1 MNQELRDNY
10 SFLLEDDLLNEIEK
24 HAVVKEFAAGDEII
38 RQGQYIKSI
47 PLLIKGTIKVSRK
60 DNQGDEIMLYY
71 IEEGETCAIS
81 MNCCL
86 GNSKSQILAR
96 AETQTKLLMISVDH
110 MDEWM
115 SNYRT
120 WREFVLSSFQT
131 RLNEAI
137 NTIDSLV
144 FLKMEERLIH
154 YLRDKTKIM
163 HDTTIHITHQE
174 IANDFHTSRVVISR
188 LLKKME
194 LDGDVALHR
203 NSIEVINL

>member
-10 SFLLEDDLLNEIEK
+10 GYLLEDELLNEIEK
-24 HAVVKEFAAGDEII
+24 HALLKNYEAGDEII

-47 PLLIKGTIKVSRK
+47 PLLIRGTIKVSRK
-60 DNQGDEIMLYY
+60 DGEGDEIMLYY

-96 AETQTKLLMISVDH
+96 AETSAQLLMISVEH

-115 SNYRT
+115 VKFKS

-137 NTIDSLV
+137 HTIDSLV
-144 FLKMEERLIH
+144 FLNMDERLIH
-154 YLRDKTKIM
+154 YLRDKTKIV

-174 IANDFHTSRVVISR
+174 IAKDFHTSRVVISR

-194 LDGDVALHR
+194 VEGDVKLHR